1 MGDNS
6 TNYMTELSRHLLQDY
21 DGLVRPVKDGK
32 KATVVTYRM
41 AVYSLLDMVCRP
53 CNRRYYS
60 LTSLSYQVCFLAKQR

>member
-41 AVYSLLDMVCRP
+41 VVYSLLDMVC
-53 CNRRYYS
+53 
-60 LTSLSYQVCFLAKQR
+60 